1 MTEKKL
7 EPYRVKVPDIDYW
20 RGKIGCQSGCPVKTD
35 ARGYVIA
42 IAEGR
47 YEDAYMIARAPNPF
61 ASMCGRICGAPCE
74 AKCTRG
80 NIGTEITGPVAI
92 RALKRFATEVY
103 GVEKVHDLKDTLS
116 ASNARGSAH
125 PKCTREKIAI
135 IGAGAAGMTVAHDLA
150 RLGYQVTVFE
160 ELAVPGGQMATG
172 VPIYRLS
179 RELMTLEIAA
189 ICELGVELKLNTS
202 VGTPGLTIPELREQ
216 GFKAFVIA
224 TGMMAGRKL
233 TVPGADAEGIL
244 IGIEFLREVNLGTP
258 VETGDKVIVVGG
270 GNVAMDVTR
279 TAIRTPVA
287 QGLSRLTK
295 PKNYAM
301 TDVARLLA
309 RSHKTVDVIVP
320 ESRVKMNADEYEI
333 EEAVLEGAK
342 LHTSTWPLEVIK
354 DANNHV
360 AGMKVQKI
368 SSLIDATG
376 KFNPQLIEGS
386 EYVIEGDTILVTIS
400 QMVNW
405 NFLNGIEDL
414 KRTPR
419 GTIDVDPE
427 TLQTNI
433 PDIFAVGDI
442 ALGARL
448 FIDAIASSQRAAIA
462 IDEYVTGKQYKMMR
476 RGYMRPLPIVAY
488 DMPQSYD
495 KFVRQEPGELAVHNR
510 SAAFDLIEFNFTEK
524 AAREQG
530 MRCLRCHINVV
541 FDAEK
546 CILCG
551 LCINICP
558 ESILK
563 MVPITD
569 VTGDEDLARLIESKY
584 GVPQEDLRP
593 EDGTVML
600 MDGTKCIR
608 CALCSK
614 ICPVNCI
621 SMEAFEYEEELVSM
635 ETPTRTLL
643 PITA

>member
-1 MTEKKL
+1 
-7 EPYRVKVPDIDYW
+7 
-20 RGKIGCQSGCPVKTD
+20 
-35 ARGYVIA
+35 
-42 IAEGR
+42 
-47 YEDAYMIARAPNPF
+47 
-61 ASMCGRICGAPCE
+61 
-74 AKCTRG
+74 
-80 NIGTEITGPVAI
+80 
-92 RALKRFATEVY
+92 
-103 GVEKVHDLKDTLS
+103 
-116 ASNARGSAH
+116 
-125 PKCTREKIAI
+125 
-135 IGAGAAGMTVAHDLA
+135 
-150 RLGYQVTVFE
+150 
-160 ELAVPGGQMATG
+160 
-172 VPIYRLS
+172 
-179 RELMTLEIAA
+179 
-189 ICELGVELKLNTS
+189 
-202 VGTPGLTIPELREQ
+202 
-216 GFKAFVIA
+216 
-224 TGMMAGRKL
+224 
-233 TVPGADAEGIL
+233 
-244 IGIEFLREVNLGTP
+244 
-258 VETGDKVIVVGG
+258 
-270 GNVAMDVTR
+270 
-279 TAIRTPVA
+279 
-287 QGLSRLTK
+287 
-295 PKNYAM
+295 
-301 TDVARLLA
+301 
-309 RSHKTVDVIVP
+309 
-320 ESRVKMNADEYEI
+320 
-333 EEAVLEGAK
+333 
-342 LHTSTWPLEVIK
+342 
-354 DANNHV
+354 
-360 AGMKVQKI
+360 MKVQKI